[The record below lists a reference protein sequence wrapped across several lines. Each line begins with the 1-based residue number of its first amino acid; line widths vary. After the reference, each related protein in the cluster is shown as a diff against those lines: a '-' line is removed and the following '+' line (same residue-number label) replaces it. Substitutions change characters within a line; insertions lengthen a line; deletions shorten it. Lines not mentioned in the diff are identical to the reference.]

1 MRKCGPV
8 PKVNDSSLPI
18 LSPATPPDEHSLEV
32 PCEELKLLKVPNVR
46 VVEEGCLIESPSLKR
61 ELLLVADEEET
72 NSFEAVL
79 LWKSGKYIL
88 LNVLLCSIAEYFMS
102 CAVFWRAHG
111 ASFPNFNPIHLLNG
125 ARKALYRFSGVQIPR
140 DIWTRFGRYF
150 YSTKHSWIIVEKYF
164 VMITFKE
171 TSEKMYQSFK

>member
-79 LWKSGKYIL
+79 L
-88 LNVLLCSIAEYFMS
+88 
-102 CAVFWRAHG
+102 
-111 ASFPNFNPIHLLNG
+111 
-125 ARKALYRFSGVQIPR
+125 
-140 DIWTRFGRYF
+140 
-150 YSTKHSWIIVEKYF
+150 
-164 VMITFKE
+164 
-171 TSEKMYQSFK
+171 